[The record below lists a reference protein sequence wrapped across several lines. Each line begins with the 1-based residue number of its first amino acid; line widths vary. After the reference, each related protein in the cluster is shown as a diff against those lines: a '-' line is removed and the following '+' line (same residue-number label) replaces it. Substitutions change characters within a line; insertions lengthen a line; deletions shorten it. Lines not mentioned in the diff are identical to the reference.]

1 MTMTPGFNG
10 GTVERWNGGT
20 GRNSATALRRRDD
33 RERHVAP
40 VSWCDRGVEEPFVEA
55 VAGIQTMVAYDLVA
69 RERPDRRTHDHV
81 ARPVAVVV
89 HAREPNEGRAPIHRG
104 TNHPHPLRP
113 PDAGFCGHRR
123 S

>member
-40 VSWCDRGVEEPFVEA
+40 VSWGDRGVEKPFVEA
-55 VAGIQTMVAYDLVA
+55 VAGIQTMIAYNLVA
-69 RERPDRRTHDHV
+69 GERPDCGAHDHV
-81 ARPVAVVV
+81 ARPVAIVV
-89 HAREPNEGRAPIHRG
+89 HSREADERRASIHRR
-104 TNHPHPLRP
+104 TNQPHPLRP
-113 PDAGFCGHRR
+113 PDAG
-123 S
+123 